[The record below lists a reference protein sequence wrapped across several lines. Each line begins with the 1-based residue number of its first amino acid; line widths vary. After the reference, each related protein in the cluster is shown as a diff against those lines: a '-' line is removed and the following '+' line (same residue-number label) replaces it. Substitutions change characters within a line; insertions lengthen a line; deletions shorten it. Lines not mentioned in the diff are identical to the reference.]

1 MAKTFEYS
9 MKIPFDMSDVNGYI
23 KIPQLI
29 LLSLQVS
36 GMQSIELGMSD
47 MYILENYNLV
57 WIITDYNMK
66 IDRLP
71 VFDEKITI
79 ETYAKSHNR
88 LFCYRAFN
96 IKDEAGNTIIEMV
109 ATFVLMDRDTR
120 KVHPVMSEITDAF
133 DSEFSKTMLRGPRFK
148 DLEGGIEQEY
158 RVRFYD
164 LD

>member
-57 WIITDYNMK
+57 WIITD
-66 IDRLP
+66 
-71 VFDEKITI
+71 
-79 ETYAKSHNR
+79 
-88 LFCYRAFN
+88 
-96 IKDEAGNTIIEMV
+96 
-109 ATFVLMDRDTR
+109 
-120 KVHPVMSEITDAF
+120 
-133 DSEFSKTMLRGPRFK
+133 
-148 DLEGGIEQEY
+148 
-158 RVRFYD
+158 
-164 LD
+164 

>member
-9 MKIPFDMSDVNGYI
+9 MKIPFDMSDVNGFI

-66 IDRLP
+66 IERLP
-71 VFDEKITI
+71 VLMRN
-79 ETYAKSHNR
+79 H
-88 LFCYRAFN
+88 YRN
-96 IKDEAGNTIIEMV
+96 LCQESQS
-109 ATFVLMDRDTR
+109 TFLL
-120 KVHPVMSEITDAF
+120 PG
-133 DSEFSKTMLRGPRFK
+133 L
-148 DLEGGIEQEY
+148 
-158 RVRFYD
+158 
-164 LD
+164 

>member
-57 WIITDYNMK
+57 DYHGLQYE
-66 IDRLP
+66 DRASP
-71 VFDEKITI
+71 CF
-79 ETYAKSHNR
+79 
-88 LFCYRAFN
+88 
-96 IKDEAGNTIIEMV
+96 
-109 ATFVLMDRDTR
+109 
-120 KVHPVMSEITDAF
+120 
-133 DSEFSKTMLRGPRFK
+133 
-148 DLEGGIEQEY
+148 
-158 RVRFYD
+158 
-164 LD
+164 